1 NDIPRAREEWR
12 GGLVQWLAAAGW
24 DLGECHAGGGCCR
37 PIHGRIWA
45 EASLSG
51 FQGAEA
57 SLAWANRHL
66 EDRPPAQRRG
76 GGADYRRSQ
85 NEEVRLMRVLLDTN
99 VILDAMLQ
107 RAPWHQEA
115 DAILQ
120 AAANGQ
126 VTCAATTL
134 TLATTFYVGRKAV
147 GNAAA
152 RAAVRRYLAAFI

>member
-1 NDIPRAREEWR
+1 
-12 GGLVQWLAAAGW
+12 
-24 DLGECHAGGGCCR
+24 
-37 PIHGRIWA
+37 
-45 EASLSG
+45 
-51 FQGAEA
+51 
-57 SLAWANRHL
+57 
-66 EDRPPAQRRG
+66 
-76 GGADYRRSQ
+76 
-85 NEEVRLMRVLLDTN
+85 MRVLLDTN

-152 RAAVRRYLAAFI
+152 RAAVRRYLAAFIIVPVDKQTLVDADALPGSDFEDNILIAAVVTAALDAIVTRNVADFAHSPIPVWEPAELLKRLHGSASPPVGGAGPSTGVTP

>member
-1 NDIPRAREEWR
+1 
-12 GGLVQWLAAAGW
+12 
-24 DLGECHAGGGCCR
+24 
-37 PIHGRIWA
+37 
-45 EASLSG
+45 
-51 FQGAEA
+51 
-57 SLAWANRHL
+57 
-66 EDRPPAQRRG
+66 
-76 GGADYRRSQ
+76 
-85 NEEVRLMRVLLDTN
+85 MRVLLDTN

-152 RAAVRRYLAAFI
+152 RAAVRRYLGAFTILPADKQTPPGRRRFAWQRFRGQHSDCRRRYCRTGRHRHPQCS